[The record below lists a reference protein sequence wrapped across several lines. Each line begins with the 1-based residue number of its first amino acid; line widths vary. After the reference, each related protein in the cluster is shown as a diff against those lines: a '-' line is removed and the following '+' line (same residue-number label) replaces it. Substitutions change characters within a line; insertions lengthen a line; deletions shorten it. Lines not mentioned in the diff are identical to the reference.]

1 MVIREKAL
9 ARLMKDAYKGGGY
22 TVAVRKNGKTAI
34 ITSSWAVEVDNAC
47 LPREAISMMALH
59 MGFLPEPGDAFTI
72 YKGSKEPEVQTKD
85 IEVATEGLAQLDCL
99 LGECEAEQA
108 QIRKTV
114 LTYNGYNVWQQRNG
128 AILLIDPDREQL
140 LYKKDNVLSAGTAFF
155 ACDAESRVYII
166 RQEEPQI
173 SVLKHLALVTW
184 PTVQ

>member
-72 YKGSKEPEVQTKD
+72 YKGSKEPEVQTK
-85 IEVATEGLAQLDCL
+85 
-99 LGECEAEQA
+99 GECEAEQA

-140 LYKKDNVLSAGTAFF
+140 LYKKDNVLSVGTAFF